1 MLSTPSPVPTFM
13 ALPSLTLK
21 TVACCCA
28 FPYIYI
34 KDWFLEY
41 ALSQVVQAAK
51 RHGAF
56 LHRMFKHFAAEDGD
70 RTNMSFAEFGDLIDS
85 CVSDDMEKRKLHRQQ

>member
-1 MLSTPSPVPTFM
+1 M
-13 ALPSLTLK
+13 
-21 TVACCCA
+21 
-28 FPYIYI
+28 
-34 KDWFLEY
+34 
-41 ALSQVVQAAK
+41 VQAAK

-70 RTNMSFAEFGDLIDS
+70 RTNISFAEFGDLIDS